1 MNPSDQHVT
10 PLPADVAARAP
21 YQTPRLTR
29 LGDLRGLTLGGSS
42 GTGESGNVGLRK
54 P

>member
-1 MNPSDQHVT
+1 MNPIDQNT
-10 PLPADVAARAP
+10 TQSPADLAARAL
-21 YQTPRLTR
+21 YQTPRLTE
-29 LGDLRGLTLGGSS
+29 LGDLRGLTLGGSP